1 MATTLLTTKLYVP
14 HVLPAFVPRPRITE
28 RLSVGLAGKL
38 TLITAPAGFGKTT
51 AVSAWLV
58 PEAGAIRLAL
68 QEAPTPPIEAVLT
81 TLINTLSHVSRQIVL
96 VLDDYHVIG

>member
-28 RLSVGLAGKL
+28 RLSVGMAGKL
-38 TLITAPAGFGKTT
+38 TLITAP
-51 AVSAWLV
+51 
-58 PEAGAIRLAL
+58 
-68 QEAPTPPIEAVLT
+68 PIETVLT

-96 VLDDYHVIG
+96 SPGI